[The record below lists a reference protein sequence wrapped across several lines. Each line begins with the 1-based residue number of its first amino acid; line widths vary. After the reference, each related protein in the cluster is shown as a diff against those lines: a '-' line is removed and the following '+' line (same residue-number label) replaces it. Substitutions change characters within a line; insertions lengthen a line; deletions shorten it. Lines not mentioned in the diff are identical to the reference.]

1 MMDLWLVRH
10 GEAVHEREDPTRPL
24 SPEGGRAV
32 SAVAET
38 LAGRMGTFDLVA
50 ASGKKRALQTA
61 LIFAESAKYPAGR
74 IVETGAL
81 SPGATP
87 ETFLEFLAGC
97 TGADR
102 LLCVG
107 HLPSI
112 AAFASFFLSPGD
124 PVQLAFGPGTVC
136 RIRIEALRR
145 GGGEL
150 LLFV

>member
-1 MMDLWLVRH
+1 MDLWLVRH
-10 GEAVHEREDPTRPL
+10 GEAVPERVDPTRPL
-24 SPEGGRAV
+24 SPEGVRAV
-32 SAVAET
+32 SEVAVS
-38 LAGRMGTFDLVA
+38 LAGRLGTFDLVA

-61 LIFAESAKYPAGR
+61 AILGEAAGYPAGR
-74 IVETGAL
+74 IAETGAL
-81 SPGATP
+81 APGATP
-87 ETFLEFLAGC
+87 EVFLAFLAEC
-97 TGADR
+97 AEPDR

-112 AAFASFFLSPGD
+112 AVIASFFLSRGD

-136 RIRIEALRR
+136 RMRVEALRR